1 MTLQEKIDAL
11 LRIQEAATEAV
22 VARTTGYSSEV
33 EDLVKVRNAL
43 QKSIVAELERP
54 KE

>member
-22 VARTTGYSSEV
+22 ANRATGYYSEV

-43 QKSIVAELERP
+43 QKSIVAELEQP